1 MVESFF
7 GSLLAKFFYDSVK
20 DNFKNKNNNQIVIE
34 KQVKESE
41 YINWIYEAERKANG
55 RSKNS

>member
-1 MVESFF
+1 MIESFF

-20 DNFKNKNNNQIVIE
+20 DNFKNNSNNQIVIE

-41 YINWIYEAERKANG
+41 YINWIYEAERKA
-55 RSKNS
+55 KWQK

>member
-1 MVESFF
+1 MIESFF

-20 DNFKNKNNNQIVIE
+20 DNFKNNNNQIVIE

-41 YINWIYEAERKANG
+41 YINWIYEAERKVEWQ
-55 RSKNS
+55 K

>member
-20 DNFKNKNNNQIVIE
+20 NNLKSNTHNNVVIE
-34 KQVKESE
+34 KQIKESE
-41 YINWIYEAERKANG
+41 YINWIYEAERKV
-55 RSKNS
+55 KWQK

>member
-1 MVESFF
+1 MIESFF

-20 DNFKNKNNNQIVIE
+20 DNFKNNNNNQIVIE

-41 YINWIYEAERKANG
+41 YINWIYEAERKA
-55 RSKNS
+55 KWQK

>member
-20 DNFKNKNNNQIVIE
+20 DNLKSNTHNNVVIE
-34 KQVKESE
+34 KQIKESE
-41 YINWIYEAERKANG
+41 YINWIYEAERKVEWQ
-55 RSKNS
+55 K